1 MRLRHERS
9 PGVRS
14 CDTHSSATTVH
25 HREELLQAHDGLQL
39 FGQSWSPEVARALV
53 VVVHGYA
60 EHSARYESAALHLA
74 RSGYAVQAFDL
85 RGHGRSQGKPCF
97 VRAFDD
103 YLDDL
108 HVVLLRATRTWPGKP
123 VFLLAH
129 SLGGLIASL
138 YVISGRVELSGVI
151 LSAPSVRLG
160 RDFTEFQARAS
171 LVLGRLLPHL
181 PMVRCH
187 SSSISRD
194 AAIVQA
200 YRTDA
205 LVYHG
210 RIPARTAS
218 EIVRAIRRVQLNME
232 RIAVPL
238 LVMHGGQDQVTDSEG
253 SRELW
258 ARARSADKR
267 IRIWDGLYHEIMNE
281 PEKAAVLEEISDWLD
296 ARAGRRFIVSE
307 PLAP

>member
-1 MRLRHERS
+1 MACSSS
-9 PGVRS
+9 PI
-14 CDTHSSATTVH
+14 H
-25 HREELLQAHDGLQL
+25 HRQGPLQASDGLQL
-39 FGQSWSPEVARALV
+39 FEQSWSPEVARALV
-53 VVVHGYA
+53 VIVHGYA

-74 RSGYAVQAFDL
+74 RNGYAVQAFDL
-85 RGHGRSQGKPCF
+85 RGHGRSQGRRCF

-108 HVVLLRATRTWPGKP
+108 HIALLRGTRTWPGKP

-138 YVISGRVELSGVI
+138 YVISERARLSGVV

-171 LVLGRLLPHL
+171 LVLGRVFPHL
-181 PMVRCH
+181 PMVRCR

-194 AAIVQA
+194 AAVVHA
-200 YRTDA
+200 YQTDA

-210 RIPARTAS
+210 RVPARTAS
-218 EIVRAIRRVQLNME
+218 EIVRAIQRVQLNME

-258 ARARSADKR
+258 ARAGSVDKR
-267 IRIWDGLYHEIMNE
+267 IRICDGLYHEIMNE
-281 PEKAAVLEEISDWLD
+281 PEKASVLQEISDWLD
-296 ARAGRRFIVSE
+296 ARTRPSVVPCPS
-307 PLAP
+307 